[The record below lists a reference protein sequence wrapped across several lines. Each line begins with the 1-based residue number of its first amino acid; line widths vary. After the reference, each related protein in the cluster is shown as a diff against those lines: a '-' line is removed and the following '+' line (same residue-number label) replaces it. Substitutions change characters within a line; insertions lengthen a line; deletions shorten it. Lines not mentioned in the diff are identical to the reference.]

1 MGAKKRVNGLSS
13 AAETLQGKLSQLL
26 SWEQKK
32 RREQI
37 LATAACYSL
46 LTALV
51 TLPLHRFLPMAISRS
66 FVPFGIFLLLAPVF
80 FLKQR
85 WRPSDSARA
94 LARVDRELRLDERA
108 LTAWELLERNET
120 RGAALLVL
128 KQAGERLRTLDPS
141 RLFRRHWG
149 WQAGL
154 APVLLVLWCGL
165 LWFDVDFDL
174 DRQLQPSAP
183 QTLAQKLREFSRDL
197 QEKAKNEGLR
207 ESLQMGRELE
217 TLAQRGIDSKTSDE
231 KFKNEVAGMTKKI
244 ATMAPSTAEQ
254 PSLPAAQSQQDLE
267 DLKAELEA
275 ARDFLKIPEA
285 GKEAQES
292 GQPWLDRLASLP
304 QLKKQFE
311 TGDQSKQ
318 GLSRSEAKSILDK
331 LEKQV
336 TGELDRRTLL
346 DAQQFLEQLMKQ
358 GQGEKGET
366 NMQAAAPGERDAPN
380 DGERGNNRS
389 NLPGKEPGKREEKSP
404 SLPEFQGGAAAHVKG
419 LLGEGNSSG
428 LALKGRPSA
437 GKGEVSQE
445 EAIASYRRQAEAELN
460 SERVPEALK
469 ETIKNYFLSLG
480 IGGEKK

>member
-1 MGAKKRVNGLSS
+1 M
-13 AAETLQGKLSQLL
+13 LQGKLFQLL
-26 SWEQKK
+26 SWERKK
-32 RREQI
+32 RREQV
-37 LATAACYSL
+37 LVTLACYSL

-51 TLPLHRFLPMAISRS
+51 TLPLQHFLPTAISRS
-66 FVPFGIFLLLAPVF
+66 LVPLVVFLLLAPAV

-94 LARVDRELRLDERA
+94 LARVDKALRLDERA

-120 RGAALLVL
+120 RAAALLVL
-128 KQAGERLRTLDPS
+128 KQAGERLLTLDPS
-141 RLFRRHWG
+141 RQFRRHWG
-149 WQAGL
+149 WQAYL
-154 APVLLVLWCGL
+154 TPVLLVLWCAL
-165 LWFDVDFDL
+165 LWFDVDL
-174 DRQLQPSAP
+174 DFGRQLQSSAP
-183 QTLAQKLREFSRDL
+183 QTMAQKLREFSRDL

-217 TLAQRGIDSKTSDE
+217 TLAQKGIESKASDE
-231 KFKNEVAGMTKKI
+231 KFKNELAGMTKKI
-244 ATMAPSTAEQ
+244 ARMGPTAEQ
-254 PSLPAAQSQQDLE
+254 PSLSAPRSQQDIE
-267 DLKAELEA
+267 DLRAELDA
-275 ARDFLKIPEA
+275 AKDFLKIPDA

-292 GQPWLDRLASLP
+292 GSWLDRLASLP

-311 TGDQSKQ
+311 TGNQSAE
-318 GLSRSEAKSILDK
+318 GLSRSEAKSFLDK

-336 TGELDRRTLL
+336 ASELDRRTLL

-366 NMQAAAPGERDAPN
+366 NMQAAGPEGRDLPN
-380 DGERGNNRS
+380 DGERANNRS
-389 NLPGKEPGKREEKSP
+389 NLPGKEPGKREEESP

-419 LLGEGNSSG
+419 LLGEGSSSG
-428 LALKGRPSA
+428 LALKGKPSA

-445 EAIASYRRQAEAELN
+445 EVIASYRRQAEAELN

-480 IGGEKK
+480 MSGEKK